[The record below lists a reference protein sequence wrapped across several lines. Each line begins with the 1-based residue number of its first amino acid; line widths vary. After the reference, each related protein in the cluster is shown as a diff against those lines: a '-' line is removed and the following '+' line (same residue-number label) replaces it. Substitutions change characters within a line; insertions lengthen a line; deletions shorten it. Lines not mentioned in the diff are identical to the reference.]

1 MLTIFGHQHGKNVLA
16 AQYHVQYCVS
26 CIFTGGDKKLMGWLH
41 TDSIV
46 TVATLDSSTHTL
58 MFAAGLTF
66 SLF

>member
-1 MLTIFGHQHGKNVLA
+1 VLA

-41 TDSIV
+41 THSIV